1 MCSMSN
7 EIPQSFDWDQQRNQ
21 PGDRW
26 ARAELNYSVVEFVA
40 PTEYMVRPPQPAVY
54 VFLIDVSHAAI
65 QSGPLN
71 SLLLFFMGIDSGF
84 RHGRNRYSDAFGES
98 GSYS

>member
-7 EIPQSFDWDQQRNQ
+7 EIPQLFDWDQQRNQ

-26 ARAELNYSVVEFVA
+26 ARSELNYSVVEFVA

-65 QSGPLN
+65 QSGPESP
-71 SLLLFFMGIDSGF
+71 SLVFLA
-84 RHGRNRYSDAFGES
+84 RN
-98 GSYS
+98 